1 MKLAIMQP
9 YFFPYF
15 GYFQLI
21 NSVEKFIIY
30 DDVQYI
36 KNGWINRN
44 KILSSNKEHIIT
56 VPLTDSSSNKLIKDI
71 AIVPSQMWRIKLVK
85 TIEHSYRKS
94 PFYEDV
100 FPLLKEILF
109 SEVNHISNLNTNSII
124 RINEYLGI
132 QTEIIKS
139 SEIYKN
145 EQLKGQSRIIDICL
159 KEKANHYINPIGGM
173 NLYEKNKFKIENIDL
188 SFIKTNLTEYAQF
201 GNTFMPSLSII
212 DVMMFNSKESVQK
225 ELSNFE
231 LL

>member
-56 VPLTDSSSNKLIKDI
+56 VPLTDASSNKLIKDI

>member
-21 NSVEKFIIY
+21 NS
-30 DDVQYI
+30 
-36 KNGWINRN
+36 
-44 KILSSNKEHIIT
+44 
-56 VPLTDSSSNKLIKDI
+56 
-71 AIVPSQMWRIKLVK
+71 VK